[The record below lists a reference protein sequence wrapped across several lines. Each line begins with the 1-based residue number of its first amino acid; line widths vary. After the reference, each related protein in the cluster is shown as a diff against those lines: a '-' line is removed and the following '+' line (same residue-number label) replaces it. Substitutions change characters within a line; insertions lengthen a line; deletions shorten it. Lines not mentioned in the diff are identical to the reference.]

1 MFLFVYLFIFCL
13 HAYGDLVKDGLAL
26 NNGFFHSR
34 HFVLGSEADCLEFF
48 DQDSGD
54 EEDGM
59 TVMEDTSTQDIAKMH
74 RDTLERQEFIRKCR
88 VRGAQLDLLAGLV
101 G

>member
-1 MFLFVYLFIFCL
+1 
-13 HAYGDLVKDGLAL
+13 
-26 NNGFFHSR
+26 
-34 HFVLGSEADCLEFF
+34 
-48 DQDSGD
+48 
-54 EEDGM
+54 M

-88 VRGAQLDLLAGLV
+88 VRGEQFDLLGGLV